1 MAQNIISTAILIIAA
16 VIAVVALINGVFP
29 SIYQMSGSMT
39 SVSDASNDRMKT
51 EIKIICESANQTDHT
66 INVYVKNTGDQ
77 KITGQRIGMSDV
89 YFGTGDAME
98 RCGRDG
104 TSGATWAYFIAEGN
118 GDTTWDPG
126 ETLNIWIQTA
136 SHDFNIP
143 GQRVK
148 VMLYNGVGDEATF
161 TL

>member
-1 MAQNIISTAILIIAA
+1 MAQNVISTAILIIAA

-39 SVSDASNDRMKT
+39 TVSDASNDRMKT
-51 EIKIICESANQTDHT
+51 DIKIICQSANQTDHSL
-66 INVYVKNTGDQ
+66 NVYLKNTGDQ
-77 KITGQRIGMSDV
+77 KITGANVARSDV

-98 RCGRDG
+98 RLSYGG
-104 TSGATWAYFIAEGN
+104 SAGARWTYSITEGN
-118 GDTTWDPG
+118 GDAAWDPG
-126 ETLNIWIQTA
+126 ETLNVWLQTA
-136 SHDFNIP
+136 SHDFNAP

-148 VMLYNGVGDEATF
+148 VVLYNGVGDDATF

>member
-1 MAQNIISTAILIIAA
+1 MAQNVISTAILIIAA
-16 VIAVVALINGVFP
+16 VVAVVALINGVFP

-66 INVYVKNTGDQ
+66 LNVYVKNTGDQ
-77 KITGQRIGMSDV
+77 KITGSRVAMSDV
-89 YFGTGDAME
+89 YYGTGDAME
-98 RCGRDG
+98 RCGHDVA
-104 TSGATWAYFIAEGN
+104 SGAMWTYFIVEGN
-118 GDTTWDPG
+118 GDSTWDPG
-126 ETLNIWIQTA
+126 ETLNVWIITA
-136 SHDFNIP
+136 GHDFTTP

-148 VMLYNGVGDEATF
+148 VVLYNGVGDEATF

>member
-1 MAQNIISTAILIIAA
+1 MAQNVISTAILIIAA

-51 EIKIICESANQTDHT
+51 EIKIICESANHTDHSM
-66 INVYVKNTGDQ
+66 NVYVKNTGDQ
-77 KITGQRIGMSDV
+77 KITGANIAKSDV
-89 YFGTGDAME
+89 YYGIGDAMG
-98 RCGRDG
+98 RCSSDG
-104 TSGATWAYFIAEGN
+104 SSGAIWTCSFAGGN
-118 GDTTWDPG
+118 GDAIWDPG
-126 ETLNIWIQTA
+126 ETLNIWIRTA
-136 SHDFNIP
+136 SHDFNAP

-148 VMLYNGVGDEATF
+148 VVLYNGVGDEATF